1 MAGGVKLAHNAR
13 VVMPNGRAEAVATI
27 ATTERTVMQRVSQGR
42 DLRLLA
48 AMFTQSA
55 DCVMTSGEPGG
66 RGS

>member
-1 MAGGVKLAHNAR
+1 MAVGVKLAHNAR
-13 VVMPNGRAEAVATI
+13 DVMPNGRAEAVATI
-27 ATTERTVMQRVSQGR
+27 ATSSCESQGR

-66 RGS
+66 HGS